1 MSDWRIR
8 SGVLIGLVLALGYL
22 FFRSLWPSVSPPLR
36 THAALLSDCDK
47 SIEELVIQYVPDA
60 AEIVLETY
68 QQFLSQL
75 PKEVSVYVV
84 CPSAKACQDLIGR
97 LKEIKCRLVPLVT
110 NHPIT
115 TWSRDRWLAFGPLE
129 PGRPGL
135 ILSPRE
141 EIAAR
146 VWPQRQGDQRVAED
160 LAAFFKEKFESKRS
174 ALAFDGGDFV
184 ADSKTVFIT
193 PNVLLRN
200 EGITVPSSIELKH
213 VLEGILQ
220 KEVILLGKAPAHHAG
235 MFMMPAGRKTM
246 LVGDPSLAS
255 ASLDCLQTR
264 SAACPILHPDLSA
277 DSQSRFDAVAETA
290 RAAGYRVV
298 RIPVVPDTDGRTY
311 LTYLNV
317 IIDQRDGQRIVY
329 MPTYRKAEKLNR
341 QAERIWQGLGYQVR
355 RVDCTATY
363 IHFGSLRCLVN
374 VLKRA

>member
-22 FFRSLWPSVSPPLR
+22 LIRSLWPSVNPPLR
-36 THAALLSDCDK
+36 THAALLSDCDN

-75 PKEVSVYVV
+75 PKEVRVYVV
-84 CPSAKACQDLIGR
+84 CPSAEACQHLIGS
-97 LKEIKCRLVPLVT
+97 LKAIKCKLVPVFT

-115 TWSRDRWLAFGPLE
+115 TWSRDRWLAFDPLGP
-129 PGRPGL
+129 GQPGL

-146 VWPQRQGDQRVAED
+146 VWPQRQGDQRVADD
-160 LAAFFKEKFESKRS
+160 LAAFFKEKLVSKRS

-184 ADSKTVFIT
+184 ADSETVFIT

-200 EGITVPSSIELKH
+200 EGISVPSSIELEH
-213 VLEGILQ
+213 VLATILQ
-220 KEVILLGKAPAHHAG
+220 KEVILLSKAPAHHAG

-255 ASLDCLQTR
+255 ASLACLQTR
-264 SAACPILHPDLSA
+264 SAGCPILHPDLSA
-277 DSQSRFDAVAETA
+277 DSQAKFDAVAETA
-290 RAAGYRVV
+290 RAAGYKVV

-329 MPTYRKAEKLNR
+329 MPTYRKAEKLNL
-341 QAERIWQGLGYQVR
+341 QAERIWQSLGYQVR
-355 RVDCTATY
+355 RVDCTKTY
-363 IHFGSLRCLVN
+363 VHFGSLRCLVN
-374 VLKRA
+374 VLKRG